1 MAVLRFRIYFEEDES
16 VYRDIA
22 IKHLQSFYDLHQAI
36 IKAYEFD
43 GKHEATFYRSN
54 DSWQKGREISLK
66 VYDKKY
72 QVPPLLMD
80 ETVIGTEIKNTNQKF
95 TYTYDF
101 AKRFDF
107 WVELINISKEID
119 PKVTYPA
126 IVRTEGLGP
135 KQYGTKSLLGD
146 KFADIEEKYDL
157 SSDAEGFGEKDED
170 GEDYAVESSENEF
183 DD

>member
-22 IKHLQSFYDLHQAI
+22 IKHLQSFYDLHNAI

-101 AKRFDF
+101 TKRFDF
-107 WVELINISKEID
+107 WVELINVSKEID
-119 PKVTYPA
+119 PRMTYPA
-126 IVRTEGLGP
+126 IVRIEGLGP

-170 GEDYAVESSENEF
+170 GEDYALESADNEF